1 MNIHVQHSRLTN
13 TMQQKITHQTI
24 IIGGKGKST
33 NKTLK
38 VLYIKSST
46 NNGT

>member
-33 NKTLK
+33 NKTY
-38 VLYIKSST
+38 VVYIKHST